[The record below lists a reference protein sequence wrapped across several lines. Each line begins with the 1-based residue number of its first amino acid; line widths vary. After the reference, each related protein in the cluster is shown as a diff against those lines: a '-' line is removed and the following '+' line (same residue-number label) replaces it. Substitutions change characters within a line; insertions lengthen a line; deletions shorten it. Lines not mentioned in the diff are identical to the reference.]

1 MQRQSA
7 RPSPPSERAED
18 HSCDCTLRGVRGWA
32 YTAYA
37 ERLGRCSGY
46 PREGSIVSYN
56 EQVGERLRS
65 IRRQRGFSLQDVQ
78 RISEGEFKAAVL
90 GAYERG
96 ERSLSV
102 PRLHRLAGYYGVPVV
117 QLLPPDPA
125 AMVIDPDRETVTID
139 LGRLGTLEGPEG
151 DMIERFLSSIQMERQ
166 DFNGK
171 VLTVRHDD
179 LRLLSRLIGES
190 DEFTDRIDEV
200 RISLRP

>member
-1 MQRQSA
+1 M
-7 RPSPPSERAED
+7 
-18 HSCDCTLRGVRGWA
+18 
-32 YTAYA
+32 
-37 ERLGRCSGY
+37 
-46 PREGSIVSYN
+46 SYN

-102 PRLHRLAGYYGVPVV
+102 PRLHRLAGYYGIPVV
-117 QLLPPDPA
+117 QLLPPDPP

-139 LGRLGTLEGPEG
+139 LERLGTLEGPESG
-151 DMIERFLSSIQMERQ
+151 MIERFLSSIQMERQ

-171 VLTVRHDD
+171 VLTVRRDD
-179 LRLLSRLIGES
+179 LRLLSRIIGES

>member
-1 MQRQSA
+1 M
-7 RPSPPSERAED
+7 
-18 HSCDCTLRGVRGWA
+18 
-32 YTAYA
+32 
-37 ERLGRCSGY
+37 
-46 PREGSIVSYN
+46 SYN

-78 RISEGEFKAAVL
+78 RVSEGEFKAAVL

-139 LGRLGTLEGPEG
+139 LERLGTLDGPEG

-171 VLTVRHDD
+171 VLTVRRDD
-179 LRLLSRLIGES
+179 LQLLSRLIGES

>member
-1 MQRQSA
+1 M
-7 RPSPPSERAED
+7 
-18 HSCDCTLRGVRGWA
+18 
-32 YTAYA
+32 
-37 ERLGRCSGY
+37 
-46 PREGSIVSYN
+46 SYN

-139 LGRLGTLEGPEG
+139 LERLGTLDGPEG

-171 VLTVRHDD
+171 VLTVRRDD
-179 LRLLSRLIGES
+179 LQLLSRLIGES

>member
-1 MQRQSA
+1 M
-7 RPSPPSERAED
+7 
-18 HSCDCTLRGVRGWA
+18 
-32 YTAYA
+32 
-37 ERLGRCSGY
+37 
-46 PREGSIVSYN
+46 SYS

-139 LGRLGTLEGPEG
+139 LERLGTLAGPEG

-171 VLTVRHDD
+171 VLTVRRDD
-179 LRLLSRLIGES
+179 LRLLSRLIGEN
-190 DEFTDRIDEV
+190 DEFADRIDEV

>member
-1 MQRQSA
+1 M
-7 RPSPPSERAED
+7 
-18 HSCDCTLRGVRGWA
+18 
-32 YTAYA
+32 
-37 ERLGRCSGY
+37 
-46 PREGSIVSYN
+46 SYN
-56 EQVGERLRS
+56 DQVGERLRS

-117 QLLPPDPA
+117 QLLPPDPSA
-125 AMVIDPDRETVTID
+125 VVIDPERDSVTID
-139 LGRLGTLEGPEG
+139 LERLGDLAGPEG

-171 VLTVRHDD
+171 VLTVRRDD
-179 LRLLSRLIGES
+179 LRLLSRLIGED
-190 DEFTDRIDEV
+190 DEFSSRIDAV

>member
-1 MQRQSA
+1 M
-7 RPSPPSERAED
+7 
-18 HSCDCTLRGVRGWA
+18 
-32 YTAYA
+32 
-37 ERLGRCSGY
+37 
-46 PREGSIVSYN
+46 SYN

-125 AMVIDPDRETVTID
+125 AMVIDPERESVTID
-139 LGRLGTLEGPEG
+139 LERLGTLDGPEG

-171 VLTVRHDD
+171 VLTVRRDD

-190 DEFTDRIDEV
+190 DEFTNRIDEV

>member
-1 MQRQSA
+1 M
-7 RPSPPSERAED
+7 
-18 HSCDCTLRGVRGWA
+18 
-32 YTAYA
+32 
-37 ERLGRCSGY
+37 
-46 PREGSIVSYN
+46 SYN
-56 EQVGERLRS
+56 DQVGERLRS

-78 RISEGEFKAAVL
+78 RISEVEFKAAVL

-117 QLLPPDPA
+117 QLLPPDPSA
-125 AMVIDPDRETVTID
+125 VVIDPERDSVTID
-139 LGRLGTLEGPEG
+139 LERLGDLAGPEG

-171 VLTVRHDD
+171 VLTVRRDD
-179 LRLLSRLIGES
+179 LRLLSRLIGED
-190 DEFTDRIDEV
+190 DEFSSRIDAV

>member
-1 MQRQSA
+1 M
-7 RPSPPSERAED
+7 
-18 HSCDCTLRGVRGWA
+18 
-32 YTAYA
+32 
-37 ERLGRCSGY
+37 
-46 PREGSIVSYN
+46 SYN
-56 EQVGERLRS
+56 DQVGERLRS

-117 QLLPPDPA
+117 QLLPPDPSA
-125 AMVIDPDRETVTID
+125 VVIDPERDSVTID
-139 LGRLGTLEGPEG
+139 LERLGDLTGPEG

-171 VLTVRHDD
+171 VLTVRRDD
-179 LRLLSRLIGES
+179 LRLLSRLIGENE
-190 DEFTDRIDEV
+190 EFSSRIDAV